1 MKRVLKLTLF
11 AVILIMTMMMS
22 KTVLADER
30 KDAKVDYEYNSD
42 GTAKVTITFSE
53 SVEGFNTLIESGW
66 QLSGN
71 TATKTIDRVNKIIDY
86 NEKNIN
92 EIIDNAA
99 DITTDVKSILDI
111 VEKVTGFF
119 KILRVFKK

>member
-1 MKRVLKLTLF
+1 MN
-11 AVILIMTMMMS
+11 AI
-22 KTVLADER
+22 
-30 KDAKVDYEYNSD
+30 
-42 GTAKVTITFSE
+42 
-53 SVEGFNTLIESGW
+53 GW
-66 QLSGN
+66 QVGAVLFGVSVLIIAIYIAKTLN

-99 DITTDVKSILDI
+99 DVKSILDI

>member
-1 MKRVLKLTLF
+1 MKKER
-11 AVILIMTMMMS
+11 INNERNW
-22 KTVLADER
+22 LA
-30 KDAKVDYEYNSD
+30 SW
-42 GTAKVTITFSE
+42 GS
-53 SVEGFNTLIESGW
+53 SVWSIGIN
-66 QLSGN
+66 
-71 TATKTIDRVNKIIDY
+71 KVNKIIDY

>member
-1 MKRVLKLTLF
+1 MKKERINNERNWLASWGSSVWSISINKTL
-11 AVILIMTMMMS
+11 
-22 KTVLADER
+22 
-30 KDAKVDYEYNSD
+30 
-42 GTAKVTITFSE
+42 
-53 SVEGFNTLIESGW
+53 
-66 QLSGN
+66 N